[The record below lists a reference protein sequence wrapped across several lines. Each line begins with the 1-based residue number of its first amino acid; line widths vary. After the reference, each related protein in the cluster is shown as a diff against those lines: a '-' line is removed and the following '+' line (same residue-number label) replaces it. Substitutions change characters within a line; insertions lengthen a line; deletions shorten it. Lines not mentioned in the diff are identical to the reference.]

1 MKSNFDIAKR
11 AALVGLVCSLLVLSA
26 CEKSE
31 SIEERASGRW
41 DVLLSG
47 DMTSA
52 YEYLSPGYRS
62 SVSLEQYQRSLLT
75 RQVGWDSAD
84 YIESDCTEDSC
95 KVKISIGYTV
105 RGALPGVKEYKGVQK
120 IIESWVRVDGVWY
133 LEPEK

>member
-11 AALVGLVCSLLVLSA
+11 AGLAVLVCSLLVLSA

-31 SIEERASGRW
+31 SIEERATARW

-47 DMTSA
+47 DMTAA

-84 YIESDCTEDSC
+84 YIESECVEDSC
-95 KVKISIGYTV
+95 KVKISIGYSV
-105 RGALPGVKEYKGVQK
+105 RGALPGVKEFKGVQK
-120 IIESWVRVDGVWY
+120 VEESWVSVNGVWY
-133 LEPEK
+133 LVPEK

>member
-11 AALVGLVCSLLVLSA
+11 AGLVGLVCSLLVLSA

-31 SIEERASGRW
+31 SIEERASARW

-47 DMTSA
+47 DTTSA

-84 YIESDCTEDSC
+84 YIESECTEDSC
-95 KVKISIGYTV
+95 KVRISIGYTV
-105 RGALPGVKEYKGVQK
+105 RGALPGVKEFKGVQK
-120 IIESWVRVDGVWY
+120 IEESWVRVDGVWY
-133 LEPEK
+133 LVPEK